1 MVGNGEAV
9 GLVPMWQTDQWHYR
23 KWSHTCEVMQ
33 VGSLN
38 FFYQQEYAV
47 EGMVDTEKLRGMAYL
62 TALQGTTY
70 NFATLPE
77 TVAFCDYVRTA
88 HSKYSL
94 LEIPREFYAGS

>member
-1 MVGNGEAV
+1 MIE
-9 GLVPMWQTDQWHYR
+9 
-23 KWSHTCEVMQ
+23 
-33 VGSLN
+33 
-38 FFYQQEYAV
+38 
-47 EGMVDTEKLRGMAYL
+47 TEKLRGMAYL

-94 LEIPREFYAGS
+94 LEIPREFYGGS